1 MKKNI
6 IIGVSLL
13 VIGIVGGVLLCRAFH
28 HDKVEVVQKDTIVMH
43 DTIRYSRLE
52 LDYETVRLDLPKI
65 GKKEYVFIVEDSTTI
80 IYRDS
85 VRYVTALREFFY
97 TRTPEVEIWHS
108 GIDSRI
114 DSLNVYPKTMYIT
127 SATRKAE
134 TWRFSLDVG
143 ADMGKGSALYLSPNL
158 SAEIG
163 YKRWSVTGEIG
174 ISVEAENRY
183 IQRPYLYYQAGLRYN
198 LYKR

>member
-6 IIGVSLL
+6 IIGALLL
-13 VIGIVGGVLLCRAFH
+13 VIGIVGGVFLCRAFH
-28 HDKVEVVQKDTIVMH
+28 HDKVEVVQKDTVVMH

-52 LDYETVRLDLPKI
+52 LDYETLRLDLPKI

-85 VRYVTALREFFY
+85 IRYVTALREFFY

-114 DSLNVYPKTMYIT
+114 DSLNVFRSSSIIT
-127 SATRKAE
+127 QSVSRKE
-134 TWRFSLDVG
+134 KLH
-143 ADMGKGSALYLSPNL
+143 
-158 SAEIG
+158 EI
-163 YKRWSVTGEIG
+163 S
-174 ISVEAENRY
+174 
-183 IQRPYLYYQAGLRYN
+183 AGLELSYSDALRMPFQVEYSYMLN
-198 LYKR
+198 PRISMYGYAEYELFTKQFGIGAGMKILISW

>member
-13 VIGIVGGVLLCRAFH
+13 VIGIVGGVFLCRAFH

-43 DTIRYSRLE
+43 DTIRYSRLA
-52 LDYETVRLDLPKI
+52 LDYETVKLDLPKI

-85 VRYVTALREFFY
+85 IRYVTALREFFY

-114 DSLNVYPKTMYIT
+114 DSLNVYRSSSVIT
-127 SATRKAE
+127 QTISRKE
-134 TWRFSLDVG
+134 RLH
-143 ADMGKGSALYLSPNL
+143 
-158 SAEIG
+158 EI
-163 YKRWSVTGEIG
+163 S
-174 ISVEAENRY
+174 
-183 IQRPYLYYQAGLRYN
+183 AGLELSYSDALRMPFQVEYSYM
-198 LYKR
+198 LKPWMSMYGYAEYELFTKQFGIGAGMKIQISW

>member
-1 MKKNI
+1 MGLPLFFMKKNI

-13 VIGIVGGVLLCRAFH
+13 VIGIVGGVFLCRAFH

-43 DTIRYSRLE
+43 DTIRYSRLA
-52 LDYETVRLDLPKI
+52 LDYETLKLDLPQI

-85 VRYVTALREFFY
+85 IRYVTALRDFFY

-114 DSLNVYPKTMYIT
+114 DSLNVYRSSSVIT
-127 SATRKAE
+127 QTISRKE
-134 TWRFSLDVG
+134 RLH
-143 ADMGKGSALYLSPNL
+143 
-158 SAEIG
+158 EI
-163 YKRWSVTGEIG
+163 S
-174 ISVEAENRY
+174 
-183 IQRPYLYYQAGLRYN
+183 AGLELNYSDALRMPFQIEYSYM
-198 LYKR
+198 LKPWMSMYGYAEYELFTKQFGIGAGMKILISW